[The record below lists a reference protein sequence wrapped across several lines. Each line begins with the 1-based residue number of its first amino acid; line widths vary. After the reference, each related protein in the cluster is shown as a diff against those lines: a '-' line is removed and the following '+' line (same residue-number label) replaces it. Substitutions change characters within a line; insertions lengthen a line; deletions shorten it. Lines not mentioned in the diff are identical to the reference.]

1 MSRKQAR
8 GRIDQ
13 LEVIILNVA
22 ESLTALAATITTLVV
37 SALTATAATITTLT
51 VNTIKATAGTV
62 TQGAGSGRATGVTI
76 NAVQGVITTDDDP
89 LAAAAEVT
97 FTVTNSK
104 CQATSIPVLAMKAI
118 TTGTPVANVTRVADG
133 EFDITLTN
141 LHASTADSSADQIS
155 FFLINAA

>member
-13 LEVIILNVA
+13 LEAILLTVV
-22 ESLTALAATITTLVV
+22 ESLTAL
-37 SALTATAATITTLT
+37 AATITTLT

-62 TQGAGSGRATGVTI
+62 TQGAGSGRATGVTL
-76 NAVQGVITTDDDP
+76 NNVQGVITTNSTS
-89 LAAAAEVT
+89 LAAGAEAT

-104 CQATSIPVLAMKAI
+104 CQATSIPVVAMKVI
-118 TTGTPVANVTRVADG
+118 TTGTPVAHVTRVADG

-141 LHASTADSSADQIS
+141 LHASTADTSADQIS